1 MKTMMTLGAL
11 GLALVIGATPVTKVQ
26 AQTTWSGSSSPEDL
40 RYRLDILDAEL
51 ADIRARL
58 GGGGGTVSVAPSG
71 GGGVDPAIE
80 GELRRLT
87 NQVEQLQNQL
97 NQIAAD
103 ATRRFGDIEFRLTEL
118 EGGDTAELPPEQP
131 LGGGQQLAQ
140 GVQPFG
146 VPQVAVPGTGQ
157 DLLANANPG
166 GRLTTQQVLGVSVA
180 EQGDLNRAVDD
191 VNKGRFDQAEDR
203 LRRFLNDY
211 PGSPLQGDA
220 WYWLG
225 ESQFVRGLHSDAAR
239 SYLNGYQSD
248 EIGPQAPLNLYKLG
262 VTLGRLGELNAACQT
277 LRQVPAQFPNGPPEV
292 ISRADAEAD
301 TLTCG

>member
-1 MKTMMTLGAL
+1 MRRLTTLGAL
-11 GLALVIGATPVTKVQ
+11 GLAVVIGVGSGATVL

-58 GGGGGTVSVAPSG
+58 GGAAGAAPSVSP
-71 GGGVDPAIE
+71 GGGVDPGIE
-80 GELRRLT
+80 LELQRLT

-103 ATRRFGDIEFRLTEL
+103 ATRRFSDIEFRLREL
-118 EGGDTAELPPEQP
+118 EGLDTDDIPDQP
-131 LGGGQQLAQ
+131 LGGQQGQALAP

-146 VPQVAVPGTGQ
+146 VPGTGP
-157 DLLANANPG
+157 DLQPNTPG
-166 GRLTTQQVLGVSVA
+166 AGPRPRAVTGVSVA
-180 EQGDLNRAVDD
+180 ERGDLDRAVDD

-203 LRRFLNDY
+203 LRRFINDY

-277 LRQVPAQFPNGPPEV
+277 LRQVRSQFPNGPSDV
-292 ISRADAEAD
+292 LSRADAEAD